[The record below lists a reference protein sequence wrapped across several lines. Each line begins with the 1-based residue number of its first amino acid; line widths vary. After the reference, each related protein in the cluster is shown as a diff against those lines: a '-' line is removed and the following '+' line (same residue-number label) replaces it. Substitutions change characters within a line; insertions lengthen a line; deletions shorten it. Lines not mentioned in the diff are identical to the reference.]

1 MVNNDTVIQT
11 NFESELKEG
20 NENNFGPNKLLYFL
34 DQSLINLV
42 KDLQLKAEI
51 TSSVYKQLF
60 KKEITLNNDK
70 PDNFTEILIKYK
82 SAQVTG
88 EAIDTVRRYCTLLN
102 LNNDLSKLDGLISS
116 TAALK
121 ISDFIRKLVY
131 QTSEDY
137 HFDIHLDQ
145 DDFYLSL
152 TVFSPKEFQSVVI
165 EIF

>member
-1 MVNNDTVIQT
+1 MVNNDTGIQT

-70 PDNFTEILIKYK
+70 PDNFTEILIKY
-82 SAQVTG
+82 
-88 EAIDTVRRYCTLLN
+88 
-102 LNNDLSKLDGLISS
+102 
-116 TAALK
+116 
-121 ISDFIRKLVY
+121 
-131 QTSEDY
+131 
-137 HFDIHLDQ
+137 
-145 DDFYLSL
+145 
-152 TVFSPKEFQSVVI
+152 
-165 EIF
+165 